1 MLQLSL
7 KLGVRVS
14 VGKSAAASVNWP
26 EPEQLPSAASVVAQ
40 QPPPTT
46 DSDVRRLEY
55 NNDVH
60 IQLTWRPTT

>member
-7 KLGVRVS
+7 WLGIRVS

-26 EPEQLPSAASVVAQ
+26 EPEQLPSASVLA
-40 QPPPTT
+40 PPTT